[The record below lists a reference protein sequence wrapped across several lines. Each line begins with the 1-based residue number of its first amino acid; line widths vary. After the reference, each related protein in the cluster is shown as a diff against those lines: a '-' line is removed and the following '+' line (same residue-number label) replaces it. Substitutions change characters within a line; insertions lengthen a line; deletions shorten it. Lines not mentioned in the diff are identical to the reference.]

1 MEANSKGGA
10 IGSLLSA
17 AAATGGNL
25 VEKALAIDDA
35 LGQWED
41 QVHSAHPTP
50 ASSVMPQVRA
60 TEGACLTPR
69 CAVPC
74 RWRRR

>member
-41 QVHSAHPTP
+41 QVHSAHPHSTII
-50 ASSVMPQVRA
+50 PQVRA
-60 TEGACLTPR
+60 TEGAWLTPR
-69 CAVPC
+69 CAAPC

>member
-17 AAATGGNL
+17 AAATGGNH
-25 VEKALAIDDA
+25 VERALAIDDA

-41 QVHSAHPTP
+41 QVHSAHPAP

-60 TEGACLTPR
+60 TEGGLP
-69 CAVPC
+69 V
-74 RWRRR
+74 

>member
-41 QVHSAHPTP
+41 QVHSAHPLQHHQH
-50 ASSVMPQVRA
+50 AA
-60 TEGACLTPR
+60 GPR
-69 CAVPC
+69 HRGWPV
-74 RWRRR
+74 

>member
-41 QVHSAHPTP
+41 QVHSAHPH
-50 ASSVMPQVRA
+50 SSIMPVMP
-60 TEGACLTPR
+60 GPR
-69 CAVPC
+69 H
-74 RWRRR
+74 RG